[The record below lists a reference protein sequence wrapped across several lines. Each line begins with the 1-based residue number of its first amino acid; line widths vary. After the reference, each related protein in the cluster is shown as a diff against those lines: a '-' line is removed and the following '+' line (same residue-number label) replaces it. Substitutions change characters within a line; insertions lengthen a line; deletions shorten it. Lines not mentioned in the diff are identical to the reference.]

1 MCGRRRTVRR
11 HGWERMMNGSRD
23 MLRLCEFKEQVEG
36 DNKEAQ
42 TVTSSLGFWW

>member
-1 MCGRRRTVRR
+1 MK
-11 HGWERMMNGSRD
+11 NGSRD